1 MIKFKRQ
8 STSERIVLFSYFLV
22 LIGLGTF
29 LLYLP
34 AAWNGPARLRFVDSF
49 FTAVSAV
56 CVTGLVTVDTALYSL
71 FGKIII
77 LLLIQFGGLGILT
90 FTTMFF
96 VSVKNRKVSLR
107 NLQTVRN
114 YYLDSIEFQ
123 AHNILRNILI
133 MTAVLELTGSLLL
146 WFRFRTTVPE
156 ASFFTALFHS
166 VSAFC
171 NAGFSLFPDSLE
183 GYSSDPYL
191 LIVIMLLVISGGLGF
206 LIFNDIILVGRKKK
220 KRYALHTRIVLI
232 STAILILSGTIG
244 FLLMENNGTLK
255 EMTGFSKLI
264 NALFQSVTPRTAG
277 FNTVS
282 QGALK
287 NSSKVLTMIF
297 MFIGGS
303 PASIAG
309 GIKTTTFA
317 IVFLTL
323 LKEIDWQGRIRIRDR
338 VLPQKTVTKAILF
351 MGKAVI
357 FLAVSV
363 FLLTLTET
371 NGAGNNGS
379 EFMPIVFE
387 SFSAFGTVGLSTGIT
402 SSLSTVGKFV
412 IICTMF
418 AGRVG
423 LISLSIPLLK
433 EHNEE
438 IEYPEEEVLIG

>member
-1 MIKFKRQ
+1 MIRMKRQ
-8 STSERIVLFSYFLV
+8 STSERVALFSYFLA
-22 LIGLGTF
+22 LISLGT
-29 LLYLP
+29 LLLFLP
-34 AAWNGPARLRFVDSF
+34 AAWNGPDRLGFLDSF

-56 CVTGLVTVDTALYSL
+56 CVTGLITVDTALYSL
-71 FGKIII
+71 FGKVVI

-107 NLQTVRN
+107 NLQTVRK
-114 YYLDSIEFQ
+114 YYLESIEFQ
-123 AHNILRNILI
+123 AQHILRNILV
-133 MTAVLELTGSLLL
+133 MTVTLELAGTLLL
-146 WFRFRTTVPE
+146 WLRFRATVPD

-166 VSAFC
+166 VSAFY
-171 NAGFSLFPDSLE
+171 NAGFSLFPTSLE
-183 GYSSDPYL
+183 GYSSDPFV

-206 LIFNDIILVGRKKK
+206 LIFNDIILVTRKKK
-220 KRYALHTRIVLI
+220 KRYSLHTRMVLI
-232 STAILILSGTIG
+232 STAVLIVFGTICF
-244 FLLMENNGTLK
+244 FLLEQKGALK
-255 EMTGFSKLI
+255 EMNGFNKLI

-277 FNTVS
+277 FNTIS
-282 QGALK
+282 QGTLK
-287 NSSKVLTMIF
+287 SSSKFLTMTF

-323 LKEIDWQGRIRIRDR
+323 LKEIDWQGRIRIGDR
-338 VLPQKTVTKAILF
+338 VLSQKTVTRSMLF
-351 MGKAVI
+351 MGKAVMLLTI
-357 FLAVSV
+357 SI
-363 FLLTLTET
+363 FLLTLTEM
-371 NGAGNNGS
+371 NGAESGGPR
-379 EFMPIVFE
+379 FMSVVFE
-387 SFSAFGTVGLSTGIT
+387 SFSAFGTVGLSTGLT
-402 SSLSTVGKFV
+402 SSLSIAGKFV

-438 IEYPEEEVLIG
+438 VEYPEEEVLIG

>member
-1 MIKFKRQ
+1 MKRQ
-8 STSERIVLFSYFLV
+8 RTSARFALFSYFLT
-22 LIGLGTF
+22 LIGIGTI

-34 AAWNGPARLRFVDSF
+34 AAWNGPDRLGFLDSF

-56 CVTGLVTVDTALYSL
+56 CVTGLITVDTALYSL
-71 FGKIII
+71 FGKIVI

-96 VSVKNRKVSLR
+96 VSVRNKKVSMR
-107 NLQTVRN
+107 NLQTVRK

-123 AHNILRNILI
+123 AHNILRNILV
-133 MTAVLELTGSLLL
+133 MTFSIELAGTILL
-146 WFRFRTTVPE
+146 WLRFKTTVPE

-171 NAGFSLFPDSLE
+171 NAGFSLFPNSLE
-183 GYSSDPYL
+183 GYTSDPYV
-191 LIVIMLLVISGGLGF
+191 LIIIMLLVVSGGLGF
-206 LIFNDIILVGRKKK
+206 LIFNDVIHVVRKKK
-220 KRYALHTRIVLI
+220 KRYSLHTRLVFITTVL
-232 STAILILSGTIG
+232 LIAAGTVC
-244 FLLMENNGTLK
+244 FLLFEQKGTLK
-255 EMTGFSKLI
+255 DMSGFNKFM

-277 FNTVS
+277 FNTLS
-282 QGALK
+282 QGAL
-287 NSSKVLTMIF
+287 SSPSKFLTMIF

-323 LKEIDWQGRIRIRDR
+323 LKEIDWQGRIRIQDR
-338 VLPQKTVTKAILF
+338 VLSRKTVTRSMLF
-351 MGKAVI
+351 MGKAVV
-357 FLAVSV
+357 LLTVSV
-363 FLLTLTET
+363 FLLTITEM
-371 NGAGNNGS
+371 NGAESGKPD
-379 EFMPIVFE
+379 FLLVVFE
-387 SFSAFGTVGLSTGIT
+387 SFSAFGTVGLSGGLTAT
-402 SSLSTVGKFV
+402 LSIAGKV
-412 IICTMF
+412 IIICTMF

-433 EHNEE
+433 ERNEE

>member
-1 MIKFKRQ
+1 MIRMKRQ
-8 STSERIVLFSYFLV
+8 STSERVALFSYFIA
-22 LIGLGTF
+22 LIGLGTV
-29 LLYLP
+29 LLFLP
-34 AAWNGPARLRFVDSF
+34 AAWNGSARLGFLDSF

-56 CVTGLVTVDTALYSL
+56 CVTGLITVDTALYSL
-71 FGKIII
+71 FGKVVI

-107 NLQTVRN
+107 NLRTVRN

-123 AHNILRNILI
+123 AHHILRNILV
-133 MTAVLELTGSLLL
+133 MTVTLELIGTLLL
-146 WFRFRTTVPE
+146 WFRFRTTVPD

-171 NAGFSLFPDSLE
+171 NAGFSLFSSSLE
-183 GYSSDPYL
+183 GYSSDPYI

-206 LIFNDIILVGRKKK
+206 LIINDIIIVTRKKK
-220 KRYALHTRIVLI
+220 KRYSLHTRIVLI
-232 STAILILSGTIG
+232 STAALIILGTIG
-244 FLLMENNGTLK
+244 FLLLERNGALK
-255 EMTGFSKLI
+255 EMTGLNKLI

-277 FNTVS
+277 FNAVS

-287 NSSKVLTMIF
+287 SSSKFLTMIF

-317 IVFLTL
+317 IIFLTL
-323 LKEIDWQGRIRIRDR
+323 LKEIDWQGRIRIGDR
-338 VLPQKTVTKAILF
+338 VLSQKTVTRSMLF
-351 MGKAVI
+351 MGKAVML
-357 FLAVSV
+357 LAVSV
-363 FLLTLTET
+363 FLLTLTEM
-371 NGAGNNGS
+371 NGAETGGPG
-379 EFMPIVFE
+379 FMVVVFE
-387 SFSAFGTVGLSTGIT
+387 SFSAFGTVGLSAGLT
-402 SSLSTVGKFV
+402 SSLSIAGKFV

-423 LISLSIPLLK
+423 LISLSIPLFK

-438 IEYPEEEVLIG
+438 VEYPEEEVLIG

>member
-1 MIKFKRQ
+1 MIRMKRQ
-8 STSERIVLFSYFLV
+8 STSERVALFSYFLV
-22 LIGLGTF
+22 LIGLGTI

-34 AAWNGPARLRFVDSF
+34 AAWNGPARLRFLDSF

-56 CVTGLVTVDTALYSL
+56 CVTGLITVDTALYSL
-71 FGKIII
+71 FGRVVI

-123 AHNILRNILI
+123 AHHILRNILV
-133 MTAVLELTGSLLL
+133 MTVSIELAGTLLL
-146 WFRFRTTVPE
+146 WIRFRTTVPD

-171 NAGFSLFPDSLE
+171 NAGFSLFSNSLE
-183 GYSSDPYL
+183 EYSSDPYV

-206 LIFNDIILVGRKKK
+206 LIFNDISLVSRKKK
-220 KRYALHTRIVLI
+220 KRYSLHTRIVLI
-232 STAILILSGTIG
+232 STSALIVFGTIVF
-244 FLLMENNGTLK
+244 FLLEKNGVLK
-255 EMTGFSKLI
+255 EMTGFNKLV

-277 FNTVS
+277 FNVVS

-287 NSSKVLTMIF
+287 SSSKFLTMVL

-323 LKEIDWQGRIRIRDR
+323 LKEIDWQGRVRIGDR
-338 VLPQKTVTKAILF
+338 VLPQKTVTRSMLF
-351 MGKAVI
+351 MGKAVML
-357 FLAVSV
+357 LAVSI
-363 FLLTLTET
+363 FLLTLTEM
-371 NGAGNNGS
+371 NGAEPGGPG
-379 EFMPIVFE
+379 FMTVVFE
-387 SFSAFGTVGLSTGIT
+387 SFSAFGTVGLSTGLT
-402 SSLSTVGKFV
+402 SSLSVAGKFV
-412 IICTMF
+412 VICTMF

-423 LISLSIPLLK
+423 LISLSIPLFK
-433 EHNEE
+433 ERNEE
-438 IEYPEEEVLIG
+438 VEYPEEEVLIG

>member
-8 STSERIVLFSYFLV
+8 GSSERFALFSYFLV
-22 LIGLGTF
+22 LIGLGTV

-34 AAWNGPARLRFVDSF
+34 AAWSGPARLGFLDSF

-56 CVTGLVTVDTALYSL
+56 CVTGLITVDTALYSM
-71 FGKIII
+71 FGKIVI
-77 LLLIQFGGLGILT
+77 LFLIQFGGLGILT

-123 AHNILRNILI
+123 AHNILRNILV
-133 MTAVLELTGSLLL
+133 MTVVVELAGTMLL
-146 WFRFRTTVPE
+146 WFRFRITVPDT
-156 ASFFTALFHS
+156 SFFTALFHS

-171 NAGFSLFPDSLE
+171 NAGFSLFPNSLE

-191 LIVIMLLVISGGLGF
+191 LIVIMLLIISGGLGF

-220 KRYALHTRIVLI
+220 KRYALHTRIVLVSSAVLI
-232 STAILILSGTIG
+232 ILGTIG
-244 FLLMENNGTLK
+244 FFLMENNGTLK
-255 EMTGFSKLI
+255 EMNWFNKLI

-287 NSSKVLTMIF
+287 SSSKFLTMIF

-351 MGKAVI
+351 MGKAII

-363 FLLTLTET
+363 FLLTLTEM
-371 NGAGNNGS
+371 NGAGNGGS
-379 EFMPIVFE
+379 GFMSIVFE
-387 SFSAFGTVGLSTGIT
+387 SFSAFGTVGLSTGMT
-402 SSLSTVGKFV
+402 SSLSTLGKLV

>member
-1 MIKFKRQ
+1 MIKINRQ
-8 STSERIVLFSYFLV
+8 STSERVALFSYFLV
-22 LIGLGTF
+22 LIGMGTL

-34 AAWNGPARLRFVDSF
+34 AAWNGPVRLGFLDSF

-71 FGKIII
+71 FGKIVI
-77 LLLIQFGGLGILT
+77 LFLIQFGGLGIIT

-123 AHNILRNILI
+123 AHNILRNILV
-133 MTAVLELTGSLLL
+133 MTVIIELSGTLLL
-146 WFRFRTTVPE
+146 WFRFRITVPDT
-156 ASFFTALFHS
+156 SFFTALFHS

-171 NAGFSLFPDSLE
+171 NAGFSLFPNSLE

-206 LIFNDIILVGRKKK
+206 LIFNDIILVTWKKK
-220 KRYALHTRIVLI
+220 KRYSLHTRIVLV
-232 STAILILSGTIG
+232 STAALIVFGTIG
-244 FLLMENNGTLK
+244 FLLLEQNGTL
-255 EMTGFSKLI
+255 EGLNGFNKLI

-287 NSSKVLTMIF
+287 SSSKFLTMIF

-351 MGKAVI
+351 MGKAII
-357 FLAVSV
+357 FLTVSV
-363 FLLTLTET
+363 FLLTLTER
-371 NGAGNNGS
+371 NGAGNSGS
-379 EFMPIVFE
+379 GFMSIVFE

-402 SSLSTVGKFV
+402 SSLSNAGKLV

-423 LISLSIPLLK
+423 LISLSIPLLR